1 MENKIKIDFN
11 YYKAFYYVAKCGNFS
26 LAAKELG
33 VSQPAVSYT
42 IAELEKALGAEIFI
56 RKGKKIELTKS
67 GENLFD
73 YIDECFNTLL
83 LAEDRILNANSEQN
97 YKITIGIQSHIC
109 RVLDSLHEFLT
120 NNQQFNFAFVD
131 YTAETLL
138 KKIQQKELEIA
149 LVSGEFDFKDLSYIK
164 LMDMN
169 MAFVAKKEYADA
181 SKMNK
186 NDIKKLK
193 FALPEVST
201 RSRKEIDKI
210 LLQNNIQIDCA
221 YEFNCNQMCLSMLD
235 YLNCVYY
242 LPEEMLNKEIA
253 LGEYNKLDL
262 KINLPKIPVYVVYNN
277 KYVSKQTRSLID
289 FLSKK

>member
-1 MENKIKIDFN
+1 
-11 YYKAFYYVAKCGNFS
+11 
-26 LAAKELG
+26 
-33 VSQPAVSYT
+33 
-42 IAELEKALGAEIFI
+42 
-56 RKGKKIELTKS
+56 
-67 GENLFD
+67 
-73 YIDECFNTLL
+73 
-83 LAEDRILNANSEQN
+83 
-97 YKITIGIQSHIC
+97 
-109 RVLDSLHEFLT
+109 
-120 NNQQFNFAFVD
+120 
-131 YTAETLL
+131 
-138 KKIQQKELEIA
+138 
-149 LVSGEFDFKDLSYIK
+149 
-164 LMDMN
+164 MDMN